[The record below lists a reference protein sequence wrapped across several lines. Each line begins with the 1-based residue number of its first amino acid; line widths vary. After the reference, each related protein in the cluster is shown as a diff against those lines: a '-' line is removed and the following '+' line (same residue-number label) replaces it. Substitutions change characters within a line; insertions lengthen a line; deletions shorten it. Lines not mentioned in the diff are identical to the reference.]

1 MAAPVTFPRGASIAL
16 CTVSQP
22 AEPGLWQLS
31 MHNLPDNRLTP
42 DFLKNALIPA
52 LDYIELS
59 FRQSHDKGQK
69 AAALV
74 LTGETGS
81 HKFFSNGLQL
91 ELVPDCPFFFR
102 DYYYNVL
109 RRLLTFPMHTV
120 CAVNGHSFA
129 GGFCLMLACD
139 QRIIKGER
147 AWCSMNEIAFGAPI
161 PAGMAAVLQAKLPS
175 SQVVDKVLLT
185 GHRFVA
191 QEALDSGIVDE
202 IVPGNDGAKVVE
214 RALEVARERMQY
226 SVTNVVQS
234 MKETLYARALE
245 ALSQDESIQSPSDK
259 HDERLK
265 TLLAAAATAKL

>member
-1 MAAPVTFPRGASIAL
+1 MTAPVTFPRGASIAL
-16 CTVSQP
+16 CTVSEP

-42 DFLKNALIPA
+42 DFLKLALIPA

-59 FRQSHDKGQK
+59 FRKAWDAGQRQ
-69 AAALV
+69 AALV
-74 LTGETGS
+74 LTGETGA

-91 ELVPDCPFFFR
+91 ELVPDCPRFWP
-102 DYYYNVL
+102 DYYYAVL

-120 CAVNGHSFA
+120 AAVNGHSFA

-147 AWCSMNEIAFGAPI
+147 AWCCMNEIAFGAPI
-161 PAGMAAVLQAKLPS
+161 PAGMASVLQAKL
-175 SQVVDKVLLT
+175 SQPVVDKILLT

-191 QEALDSGIVDE
+191 QEALQSGIVDE
-202 IVPGNDGAKVVE
+202 IVPGTDGSQVVE
-214 RALEVARERMQY
+214 RALQVARERMQF
-226 SVTNVVQS
+226 SQSNVVQA
-234 MKETLYARALE
+234 MKETLYAKTIKDLY
-245 ALSQDESIQSPSDK
+245 QDETMYSPIDK